1 MGATKLKARREMLVG
16 AKLLS
21 YSKSVSDDLR
31 LREVECTMI
40 DTPVVLSLR
49 PISPM

>member
-21 YSKSVSDDLR
+21 LSGIYHKSVTDDLR
-31 LREVECTMI
+31 LRE
-40 DTPVVLSLR
+40 R
-49 PISPM
+49 AKA